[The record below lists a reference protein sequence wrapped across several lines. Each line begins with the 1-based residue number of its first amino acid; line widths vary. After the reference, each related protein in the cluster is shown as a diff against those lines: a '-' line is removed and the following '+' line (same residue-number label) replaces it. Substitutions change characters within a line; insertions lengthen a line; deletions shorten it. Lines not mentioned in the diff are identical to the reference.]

1 MDEIVKTQIPYL
13 DATIEEMSR
22 IAQLFNAVVRT
33 AMTDTTILGHTIPK
47 GTEVFLMSNG
57 PGYLSPP
64 LPVDDTKRS
73 ESSLNAKNQVG
84 QWTPDEEDMKT
95 FRPERW
101 LVTGEDGKEE
111 FDAHAGPHL
120 AFGLGP
126 RGCFGRRL
134 AYLQMR
140 IILVMMIWNF
150 ELKETPAAVSGWEA
164 LAKLARHPRQCYVR
178 LEKAKF

>member
-1 MDEIVKTQIPYL
+1 MDEIIKIQIPYL

-22 IAQLFNAVVRT
+22 TAVLFGASIRT
-33 AMTDTTILGHTIPK
+33 ATTDTIVLGHTIPK

-57 PGYLSPP
+57 PGYFSSPFQ
-64 LPVDDTKRS
+64 VDDSKRS
-73 ESSLNAKNQVG
+73 GSSLNAKNQVG
-84 QWTPDEEDMKT
+84 QWIPDEEDMKA

-101 LVTGEDGKEE
+101 LVKGEDGKEE
-111 FDAHAGPHL
+111 FDPHAGPHL

-164 LAKLARHPRQCYVR
+164 LTKLARHPRQCYVR

>member
-1 MDEIVKTQIPYL
+1 VARTAL
-13 DATIEEMSR
+13 
-22 IAQLFNAVVRT
+22 LFNGSIRT
-33 AMTDTTILGHTIPK
+33 STVDTTIFGHRIPK
-47 GTEVFLMSNG
+47 GTEVFLMHNG

-64 LPVDDTKRS
+64 LPVDDSLRS

-84 QWTPDEEDMKT
+84 QWTPDEEEMKS

-101 LVTGEDGKEE
+101 LVQNAETGKEE
-111 FDAHAGPHL
+111 YDAQAGPHL

-126 RGCFGRRL
+126 RGCYGRRL

-140 IILVMMIWNF
+140 IIIVMMIWNF
-150 ELKETPAAVSGWEA
+150 ELKETPAELSGW
-164 LAKLARHPRQCYVR
+164 LAVTKLTRCPRQCYVR